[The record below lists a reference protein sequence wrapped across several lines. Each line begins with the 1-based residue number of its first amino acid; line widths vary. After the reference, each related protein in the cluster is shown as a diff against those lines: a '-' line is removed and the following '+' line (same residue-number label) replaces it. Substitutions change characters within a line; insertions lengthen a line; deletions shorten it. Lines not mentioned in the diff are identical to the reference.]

1 MQTADG
7 NQLERLE
14 AISNIQEV
22 LYRIARCVDRRDW
35 VGLQKLAD
43 EDCVFDYGAYRG
55 GFSGLAEWLLV
66 RHKHISRSSHLIGNI
81 IVEFASSDVALVE
94 SYITSSQR
102 SADPDNTEALS
113 DVITYARYID
123 RFERQNGCWR
133 IKKRTLLIDNTRR
146 YAVSPE
152 ADVVGPGL
160 PMGRRDMDDVL
171 WKERAAV
178 GIWEPGCGE
187 APKI

>member
-1 MQTADG
+1 MQISDG
-7 NQLERLE
+7 NRLERLE

-22 LYRIARCVDRRDW
+22 LYRIARCIDRRDW
-35 VGLQKLAD
+35 AGLQKLAD
-43 EDCVFDYGAYRG
+43 EDCVFDYGVYRG
-55 GFSGLAEWLLV
+55 GFSGFAEWLLV
-66 RHKHISRSSHLIGNI
+66 RHKEITRSSHLIGNI

-102 SADPDNTEALS
+102 SADPDNTDALF
-113 DVITYARYID
+113 DLITYARYID

-146 YAVSPE
+146 YAVSE
-152 ADVVGPGL
+152 APVVGPGL
-160 PMGRRDMDDVL
+160 RMGRRDMDDVL

-178 GIWEPGCGE
+178 GIREQGCGE
-187 APKI
+187 AHKT